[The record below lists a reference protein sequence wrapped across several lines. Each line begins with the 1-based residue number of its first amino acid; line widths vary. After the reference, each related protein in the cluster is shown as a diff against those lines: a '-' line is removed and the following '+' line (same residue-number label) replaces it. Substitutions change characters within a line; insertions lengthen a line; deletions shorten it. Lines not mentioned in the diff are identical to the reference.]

1 MRVNDFIEKN
11 EIAIIAKADLNNKRF
26 EIKKRD
32 VELESFDLFEPLVL
46 FGSVESLMANVEG
59 QILPRIL
66 GQGNSK
72 CVHCSMIVAWMQK
85 KTTFMQSSWIC
96 CSRKFFNDFRYL
108 IWIEKQKNEIFRR
121 IKRSNQKR
129 RF

>member
-11 EIAIIAKADLNNKRF
+11 EIAIRAKADLNNKRF

-32 VELESFDLFEPLVL
+32 VELESFDLFEQLVL

-72 CVHCSMIVAWMQK
+72 CVLCKPNDEVIVALFYDSCMDAK
-85 KTTFMQSSWIC
+85 ENYFHA
-96 CSRKFFNDFRYL
+96 
-108 IWIEKQKNEIFRR
+108 KQLDMLLKEVF
-121 IKRSNQKR
+121 
-129 RF
+129 